1 MTVLTAVRSF
11 RPRDAPRGVAFWGTL
26 ARRAARPPSL
36 ASYPPAVDPAELL
49 RRIQEGEDSTL
60 ECKSVEGGALKAEH
74 IGRTLCAFANTA
86 GGDLVLGV
94 EDDGRVSGIGG
105 RERANELQRQ
115 VSQVAQ
121 NTEPS
126 VFMVQ
131 RVVHIGDA
139 PVLVVHVR
147 PHMAGRPFL
156 YQGHCFVRDG
166 NRTRQATH
174 SEMAR
179 LFVSGGGVYF
189 DEEPIDETSLD
200 DLDHD
205 TAVSVLGSAYREFKR
220 EDLNSYLAALQAISD
235 SHLTVGGALM
245 FTRSPDKWLPGAE
258 IHALRLP
265 GTEIGTT
272 TLANERFGGP
282 LSSQIAHALGF
293 IRAHVLTPSS
303 RESTERAPTG
313 PVVDEAVWVEALT
326 NAVSHRDYRSRIST
340 RLLVLDDRVELINP
354 GDLLNKLT
362 VEGIQKGGVSQLRNP
377 HIARVLSLTRG
388 RDNAALGVP
397 EIMRR
402 VRNAGLPEPE
412 IDVSQG
418 AFRLVVR
425 TRRPT

>member
-1 MTVLTAVRSF
+1 VE
-11 RPRDAPRGVAFWGTL
+11 
-26 ARRAARPPSL
+26 
-36 ASYPPAVDPAELL
+36 PAELL
-49 RRIQEGEDSTL
+49 RRIQDGEDSSL
-60 ECKSVEGGALKAEH
+60 ECKSVEGGPLKPEH

-94 EDDGRVSGIGG
+94 EDDGRISGTGG
-105 RERANELQRQ
+105 RKLADDLQRQ

-121 NTEPS
+121 TTEPS
-126 VFMVQ
+126 VFVVQ
-131 RVVHIGDA
+131 RLVAIEGA
-139 PVLVVHVR
+139 SVLVVHVR
-147 PHMAGRPFL
+147 AHMAGRPFL
-156 YQGHCFVRDG
+156 YQGRCFVRDG
-166 NRTRQATH
+166 NLTRPAFH

-189 DEEPIDETSLD
+189 DEEPIEETTVAS
-200 DLDHD
+200 DLHVE
-205 TAVSVLGSAYREFKR
+205 TALSVLSNAYRDFNP
-220 EDLNSYLAALQAISD
+220 EDLTSYLAALQAISD
-235 SHLTVGGALM
+235 SHLTVGGALL
-245 FTRSPDKWLPGAE
+245 FTKDPRSWLPGAE

-272 TLANERFGGP
+272 TLASERIAGP
-282 LSSQIAHALGF
+282 LTTQVAQALAF
-293 IRAHVLTPSS
+293 LRSHVLTPTS
-303 RESTERAPTG
+303 RESIERTPVG

-326 NAVSHRDYRSRIST
+326 NAVSHRDYRSPSST

-377 HIARVLSLTRG
+377 HIARVLSLSRG

-397 EIMRR
+397 EIMQR

-418 AFRLVVR
+418 AFRLIVR